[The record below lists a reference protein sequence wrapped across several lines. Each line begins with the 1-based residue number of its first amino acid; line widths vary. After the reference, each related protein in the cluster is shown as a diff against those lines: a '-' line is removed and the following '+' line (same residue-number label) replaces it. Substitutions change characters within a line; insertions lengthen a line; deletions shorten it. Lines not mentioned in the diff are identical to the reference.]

1 MPYDA
6 LVIDEGAIA
15 ALDAALIDEKWFE
28 DFSLP
33 ENAVG
38 LRRSVVDDVVYI
50 LSGKADLD
58 SPLLVVNVGPSGVFA
73 GGIRQTSRFER
84 VLRVAMRRFDANIA
98 LPLQW
103 QAYHD
108 GSRMSVYGE
117 PSSLRSRVR
126 VYFDKSPDGRDDVYA
141 YGITDGPRPLSEVD
155 PDLAIYRRA
164 VAGLEEA
171 ALAEAGSPSV
181 GNYGILLSEPLGQD
195 MSGAATLEQWLDHK
209 LNPEQR
215 QFLHKS
221 YDQPVRLRGAAGTGK
236 TQAMAV
242 KCISDLLDDLEGEN
256 RKTFAF
262 LTHSSALAHNVI
274 RGMFLA
280 LDPSERWRTAQT
292 ADGRS
297 KLWIG
302 TLYQLAEER
311 LSYAQKGLQPLS
323 LDGQEGRDYQRI
335 LISDAIDRVGRDAR
349 VVCDVLSGE
358 SGFLARLNDPSA
370 RDALV
375 EELMNEF
382 AGVLDAENVRKGTP
396 AADRYL
402 EGVREEWQMDLP
414 TRGQREAVLEIH
426 DAYRSMLKHERLL
439 SMDQMTADFGRYLS
453 THEWEQLREVSGY
466 DVVFVDEY
474 HYFSRNEAMT
484 LQGLFKPRAGSS
496 GRWPLLMAYD
506 LKQSTTDAALGGGI
520 ERFRNPGVGVSE
532 AVDLKENYRST
543 PQITRFLQD
552 FDAAFPAMD
561 LEGEYDTHIASSE
574 QGAGPMPRLDVFER
588 DQDLLDAVFREAG
601 GDARRYD
608 GRRVAVLCLNDA
620 IFDRSRQASR
630 IAGRFVPLTSREDL
644 KAVQY
649 ARTRCVFSKPE
660 YVAGLQFEVVYLLH
674 ADNAD
679 LSDEMLSQ
687 GARRRYL
694 HRFYLGASRA
704 KTKLVIT
711 ASRERG
717 GYSEM
722 LKGTLRLGSLE
733 ANC

>member
-15 ALDAALIDEKWFE
+15 VLDAALIDEKWFAE
-28 DFSLP
+28 FSLP
-33 ENAVG
+33 ENAAG
-38 LRRSVVDDVVYI
+38 LRRAVVGRTVYI

-58 SPLLVVNVGPSGVFA
+58 SPLLVVNVGPSGVFS
-73 GGIRQTSRFER
+73 GGMRQTSRFER

-141 YGITDGPRPLSEVD
+141 YGVTDGPRPLSEVE
-155 PDLAIYRRA
+155 PDVEIFRRA

-171 ALAEAGSPSV
+171 ALSDASAPSV
-181 GNYGILLSEPLGQD
+181 GNFGILLSEPLGQD
-195 MSGAATLEQWLDHK
+195 MSGAATLDEWLNHK

-215 QFLHKS
+215 RFLNKS

-242 KCISDLLDDLEGEN
+242 KCIADLLEDLEGTNE
-256 RKTFAF
+256 KTFAF
-262 LTHSSALAHNVI
+262 LTHSSALAHDVI

-280 LDPSERWRTAQT
+280 LDPTERWRTAKT
-292 ADGRS
+292 VEGKS

-302 TLYQLAEER
+302 TLYQLAEDR
-311 LSYAQKGLQPLS
+311 LSYAQKGLKPLS
-323 LDGQEGRDYQRI
+323 LDGQEGKDYQRI
-335 LISDAIDRVGRDAR
+335 LISDAIDRVAKEAR
-349 VVCDVLSGE
+349 TVCDVLAGE
-358 SGFLARLNDPSA
+358 AGFLTRLNDA
-370 RDALV
+370 GMRDALV

-396 AADRYL
+396 AAERYL
-402 EGVREEWQMDLP
+402 DGAREEWQMELP
-414 TRGQREAVLEIH
+414 TRAQREAVLEIH
-426 DAYRSMLKHERLL
+426 DGYRFMLKHERLL

-453 THEWEQLREVSGY
+453 THEWEQLRDVSGY

-484 LQGLFKPRAGSS
+484 FQGLFKPRAGST

-506 LKQSTTDAALGGGI
+506 LKQSTSDAALGGGI
-520 ERFRNPGVGVSE
+520 ERFRNPGVGESE

-552 FDAAFPAMD
+552 FDASFPAMD
-561 LEGEYDTHIASSE
+561 LEGEYDTHIGLSE
-574 QGAGPMPRLDVFER
+574 QGSGPVPRLDVYDR

-601 GDARRYD
+601 GDARRHD
-608 GRRVAVLCLNDA
+608 GRKVAVLCLNDA
-620 IFDRSRQASR
+620 IFERSRQASR
-630 IAGRFVPLTSREDL
+630 IAGKFVALTSREDL

-704 KTKLVIT
+704 KTKLIVT

-722 LKGTLRLGSLE
+722 LNGALQLGSLE
-733 ANC
+733 AGR